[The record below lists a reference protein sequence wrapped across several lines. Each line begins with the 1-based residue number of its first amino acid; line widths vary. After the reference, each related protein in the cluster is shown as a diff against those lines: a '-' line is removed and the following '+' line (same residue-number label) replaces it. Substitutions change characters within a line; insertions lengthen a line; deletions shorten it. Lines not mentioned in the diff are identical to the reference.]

1 MKWVAVVVF
10 AGCATA
16 QPGLPTLP
24 TITEAQLRKPYRVSG
39 AGELVLHCAPADAE
53 VALDG
58 VSQGLCTDFNG
69 EPRALR
75 VGTRARRV
83 EVKKSGFHTWESW
96 LAADETRV
104 VMTVTLLPNGGSP

>member
-1 MKWVAVVVF
+1 MKWGVLLL
-10 AGCATA
+10 AGCATSQA
-16 QPGLPTLP
+16 ALPSGP
-24 TITEAQLRKPYRVSG
+24 RVTEAQLRMPYRVSG
-39 AGELVLHCAPADAE
+39 AGELVLHCAPSDAE

-69 EPRALR
+69 EPRALK

-96 LAADETRV
+96 LAADQTRV
-104 VMTVTLLPNGGSP
+104 VMTVTLLPSGGSP